1 MESSDIYRSRILV
14 LSLSTIHHHPDIDF
28 WTFLLSTTV
37 IPGPLG
43 ALHRLGQ
50 PLPAVEDLGRLRR
63 RVAHEHAHGLYVEV
77 AAQISLAE
85 RPAALAE
92 IEIDTQVLLDD
103 V

>member
-1 MESSDIYRSRILV
+1 M
-14 LSLSTIHHHPDIDF
+14 
-28 WTFLLSTTV
+28 STTV
-37 IPGPLG
+37 LPGLLG
-43 ALHRLGQ
+43 TLHRLGQ
-50 PLPAVEDLGRLRR
+50 PLPAVEALGRLRR

-77 AAQISLAE
+77 AVQIPLAE